1 MAASRLTTKQNK
13 IAKRP
18 KEQRS
23 VEEEVFLQQMDGN
36 SITAKMNRQEWKR
49 KEQCAIASEYEVDAY
64 PAPWLAFIA
73 LGKPAYSK
81 LMSQFNTGFHSS
93 SNKSPSTL
101 AGSLGKKQRRNMK
114 EVSSESPALSD
125 ITLGEDKNKVV
136 THVLQKASTDRDLL
150 QQCIANTKERIERAE
165 RRGKSIDA
173 LEDELD
179 ALLEK
184 QFNALHKA
192 MEANENPSKTARSS
206 PTPNIDTLLFTT

>member
-13 IAKRP
+13 IAKKP

-23 VEEEVFLQQMDGN
+23 IEEEVFLQQMDGN

-49 KEQCAIASEYEVDAY
+49 KEQCTIASEYEVDAY
-64 PAPWLAFIA
+64 PAPWLAFIV

-81 LMSQFNTGFHSS
+81 LISQFNTGFHSS

-114 EVSSESPALSD
+114 EMSSESPALSD

-150 QQCIANTKERIERAE
+150 QQCITNTKERIERAE
-165 RRGKSIDA
+165 RRGKNIDA
-173 LEDELD
+173 LENELD

-184 QFNALHKA
+184 QFNALHNA
-192 MEANENPSKTARSS
+192 MEANENPSKTVRLS
-206 PTPNIDTLLFTT
+206 PMPNIDT